1 MVDESIFTVCVTLSQ
16 VCVSVNEMP
25 VQECE

>member
-1 MVDESIFTVCVTLSQ
+1 MVDESIFMVCVTLSQ
-16 VCVSVNEMP
+16 DCVSMNEMP

>member
-1 MVDESIFTVCVTLSQ
+1 MVDESIFMVCGMLSQ
-16 VCVSVNEMP
+16 DCVSVNEMP